1 MHRLSALALAV
12 LCSGCTAA
20 AHYRPWPQATLEQ
33 PEFITVGF
41 NQFRGSSYISP
52 LTGRRRPG
60 DNLEQQLITAIE
72 GAQRE
77 VLVAVQELTL
87 PAIAN
92 ALIERHRAGVP
103 VKLVLENSY
112 SAPWSR
118 QHPAGLEPRQQQ
130 RLRRLKNL
138 GWSDA
143 IALLESAGVP
153 SLDDTADGSAGSGLM
168 HHKFLS

>member
-1 MHRLSALALAV
+1 MHRLSALALDV

-20 AHYRPWPQATLEQ
+20 AQYRPWPESTLAQ
-33 PEFITVGF
+33 PESITVGF
-41 NQFRGSSYISP
+41 NHHSRSSYISP
-52 LTGRRRPG
+52 LTGQRRPG
-60 DNLEQQLITAIE
+60 DNLEQQLIAAIE
-72 GAQRE
+72 SAQRE

-87 PAIAN
+87 PAIAD

-103 VKLVLENSY
+103 VKLVLENTY
-112 SAPWSR
+112 SAPWNR
-118 QHPAGLEPRQQQ
+118 QHPAGLEPHQQQ
-130 RLRRLKNL
+130 RLRRLQNL

-153 SLDDTADGSAGSGLM
+153 LLDDTADGSAGSGLM